1 MTVALS
7 GLALLAGAASSAP
20 VATCRPTPEDAF
32 GPFGRVTPP
41 LRAKIGTGHVLT
53 GVVLS
58 ALDCKPIRGARVE
71 FWQSNRQGVYT
82 RSTSGSVRTNA
93 QGRFRFEG
101 PYPAS
106 YGGPA
111 AHPHPRRREVPR
123 GAPNAIRAAR
133 RAPRSSPPRAQA
145 PAGLRELAHAAGD
158 GATPI
163 LRRALRIPRRRKSPA
178 SASSPWRSSPS

>member
-20 VATCRPTPEDAF
+20 ATCKPTPEDAF

-71 FWQSNRQGVYT
+71 FWQANKQGVYT
-82 RSTSGSVRTNA
+82 RATSGSVRTNA

-106 YGGPA
+106 YGGRPA
-111 AHPHPRRREVPR
+111 HIHIRVVAKFHELLLTRYEPR
-123 GAPNAIRAAR
+123 GAR
-133 RAPRSSPPRAQA
+133 RGTVRLV
-145 PAGLRELAHAAGD
+145 LR
-158 GATPI
+158 PQQV
-163 LRRALRIPRRRKSPA
+163 
-178 SASSPWRSSPS
+178 

>member
-1 MTVALS
+1 VTVALS

-41 LRAKIGTGHVLT
+41 LRAKIGNGHVLT

-71 FWQSNRQGVYT
+71 FWQSNKQGVYT

-106 YGGPA
+106 YEGRPGHIHIRVVA
-111 AHPHPRRREVPR
+111 KFHEVLLTRYEPR
-123 GAPNAIRAAR
+123 GAR
-133 RAPRSSPPRAQA
+133 RGSVRLV
-145 PAGLRELAHAAGD
+145 LR
-158 GATPI
+158 PQQV
-163 LRRALRIPRRRKSPA
+163 
-178 SASSPWRSSPS
+178 